1 MNFFMDENFVAG
13 CLHNLAEHL
22 PIFEQIVDIMD
33 EITSSKPTKL
43 YYIHDLHSL
52 VFQGV
57 NFAEL
62 LYAHCTDGD
71 YRDLILRF
79 DMALERGE
87 CVLAEDGRALE
98 SGTVELARF
107 EVGGCITRLDYS
119 AEGWWCSRKMCIA
132 FDQKSF
138 QKALRSLFN
147 ALEMPPEQLDV
158 FGDLMFPNIYFH
170 ANPSDLKRMGIGY
183 REHAQA
189 IIGHLSYLNDFAMA
203 DFENDLP
210 AQIIQLAA
218 SKGVEISPE
227 SVNTRGNTGAMSRRR
242 VEINNSPLVCEWH
255 TKFTYDRG
263 RIHFHARPSNH
274 HEDIRKVVGSKVI
287 IGLIVEHLPT

>member
-13 CLHNLAEHL
+13 CLNNLAEHL
-22 PIFEQIVDIMD
+22 PELEQLVDIMD
-33 EITSSKPTKL
+33 EVASSQPTKL
-43 YYIHDLHSL
+43 YYIHNLHSL
-52 VFQGV
+52 MFQGA

-62 LYAHCTDGD
+62 LYRHCTDGD

-87 CVLAEDGRALE
+87 CVFAEDDRVLE
-98 SGTVELARF
+98 ASAVELARL
-107 EVGGCITRLDYS
+107 EVGGYITGSDYS
-119 AEGWWCSRKMCIA
+119 TEDWWRSSKMCIA
-132 FDQKSF
+132 FDKKSF
-138 QKALRSLFN
+138 LNSLRFLFN
-147 ALEMPPEQLDV
+147 ALEMPPEQVEV
-158 FGDLMFPNIYFH
+158 FGDLMFPSIYFH
-170 ANPSDLKRMGIGY
+170 ANPTDLKRMGIVY

-203 DFENDLP
+203 DFENNLP

-227 SVNTRGNTGAMSRRR
+227 SVNTRGNRGAMARRCI
-242 VEINNSPLVCEWH
+242 EINDSQISCEWH
-255 TKFTYDRG
+255 TKLTYDRG
-263 RIHFHARPSNH
+263 RIHFHARPSTY